1 MANVSHELRTP
12 LTAIRGYA
20 ETLLDGALD
29 DAENRRHFVEVIE
42 THAIRLNN
50 IAADLLALSE
60 LDNGGLNEPAR
71 PVLVQSAVESAMRT
85 VEPAAAERGVH
96 LITGAIGDIEVI
108 GYRMRLEQ
116 ALVNLID
123 NGVKFN
129 RPEGEVRVEAE
140 RTNNGC
146 TRIVVSDTGIGIPSS
161 DLPRVFE
168 RFYRVDRARSREMG
182 GTGLGLSIVKHAI
195 EQMKGTVAVESE
207 LGQGSRFIIV
217 LPANGKA

>member
-1 MANVSHELRTP
+1 
-12 LTAIRGYA
+12 
-20 ETLLDGALD
+20 
-29 DAENRRHFVEVIE
+29 
-42 THAIRLNN
+42 
-50 IAADLLALSE
+50 
-60 LDNGGLNEPAR
+60 
-71 PVLVQSAVESAMRT
+71 
-85 VEPAAAERGVH
+85 
-96 LITGAIGDIEVI
+96 
-108 GYRMRLEQ
+108 
-116 ALVNLID
+116 
-123 NGVKFN
+123 VKFN

-207 LGQGSRFIIV
+207 LGHGSRFIIV
-217 LPANGKA
+217 LPAANGAA